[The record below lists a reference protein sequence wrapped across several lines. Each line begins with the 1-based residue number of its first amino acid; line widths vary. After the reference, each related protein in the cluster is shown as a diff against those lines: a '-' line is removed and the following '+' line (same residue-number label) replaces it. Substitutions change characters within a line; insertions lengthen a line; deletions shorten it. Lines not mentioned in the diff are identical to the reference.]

1 MTRSPEF
8 HMDPDFKEAL
18 LAAGLGAYESFMAH
32 ASEDYAARS
41 RTTSTVR
48 VHIPGSTGARIAYL
62 KRYWYRRPVWKY
74 SFRPSRAFVEQRNLN
89 WMRKQGLP
97 APRVLA
103 WGESRTALRL
113 KSCFILTDAVPAAKN
128 LDEFLPAL
136 APPDAAELRRR
147 RAAIQDLAR
156 HVAHMHSMSFVDH
169 DLFFRNVLI
178 YANGDGRYHFS
189 FIDSPKG
196 GPAAGNALRR
206 GIAHDLASLNKTAR
220 EHLTA
225 TDCLRFL
232 HSYFNKSKLDMRD
245 LATMKEIERMSERM
259 RVKSARKREIE
270 AART

>member
-1 MTRSPEF
+1 MTRAPHYHADPEF
-8 HMDPDFKEAL
+8 TDAL
-18 LAAGLGAYESFMAH
+18 VEAGLGDFETVMAH
-32 ASEDYAARS
+32 VSEEYAARS

-48 VHIPGSTGARIAYL
+48 VQIPGAAGPRTGYL

-74 SFRPSRAFVEQRNLN
+74 SIRPSRAFVEQRNLN
-89 WMRKQGLP
+89 WMREQGLP

-136 APPDAAELRRR
+136 ATPDAAELRRR
-147 RAAIQDLAR
+147 RAAVQDLAR
-156 HVAHMHSMSFVDH
+156 HVAHMHSMNFVDH

-196 GPAAGNALRR
+196 GPAAGGALRR
-206 GIAHDLASLNKTAR
+206 GIAYDLASLNKTAR
-220 EHLTA
+220 SHLSA

-232 HSYFNKSKLDMRD
+232 HAYFNKPKLDMRD
-245 LATMKEIERMSERM
+245 LAVMNEIERLSERM